1 MNLMLSKYFSL
12 ECLTIDTDS
21 ENSLVLNSDKTV
33 IRRVNEDL
41 RAVMLWDVEEAT
53 EHRESF
59 FFESVRILCV
69 MLSIPSWL
77 AFVNQ
82 Q

>member
-1 MNLMLSKYFSL
+1 MNLVLSKYCSL

-33 IRRVNEDL
+33 IRKVNEDL
-41 RAVMLWDVEEAT
+41 RAVMLWDGEEDT
-53 EHRESF
+53 EHRGPF

-69 MLSIPSWL
+69 RLSIPSWP